1 MFTFVYSRD
10 RNIITY
16 IYILYSEYAEFHV
29 RRKPISIENEW
40 NSVKVTVIWM
50 RLVCKASI
58 E

>member
-29 RRKPISIENEW
+29 RRKPMSIENEW
-40 NSVKVTVIWM
+40 NSVKVTVI
-50 RLVCKASI
+50 
-58 E
+58 